1 MLRQEELIGG
11 LIKEWSLDSLSR
23 SQRATGKLKAMWR
36 MMFTTEQIKMRLSRR
51 ESIFYKATETFS
63 VGSQSKTKTKLRLK

>member
-23 SQRATGKLKAMWR
+23 SQRATGSDVKNDVYNRANKDEAFKKRVNIL
-36 MMFTTEQIKMRLSRR
+36 
-51 ESIFYKATETFS
+51 
-63 VGSQSKTKTKLRLK
+63 